1 MVCWFFFVLPFLA
14 SGSPSLRGDGGSVYV
29 DSVQCTGSGTLPTQP
44 VCFSGSVLLETF
56 DIEVVSYDGTTGKV
70 NLKADGSLS
79 AQCDGAE
86 FENQD
91 NAITIENDQGCG
103 LSNYD
108 YTVRYCPDQ
117 DTLIVNLVKPYNVRM
132 VLNSKPCSAGEV

>member
-1 MVCWFFFVLPFLA
+1 MAAVLLLVLPFLA
-14 SGSPSLRGDGGSVYV
+14 AASPGLRGDGASSYV
-29 DSVQCTGSGTLPTQP
+29 DSVQCSGSGALPEN
-44 VCFSGSVLLETF
+44 VCFSGSILKQTF

>member
-1 MVCWFFFVLPFLA
+1 MVPVLFVLLPFLA
-14 SGSPSLRGDGGSVYV
+14 AASPGLRGDGNAYV
-29 DSVQCTGSGTLPTQP
+29 DSVQCTGGGALPED
-44 VCFSGSVLLETF
+44 VCFSGSILTQTF
-56 DIEVVSYDGTTGKV
+56 DIQVISYDGKTGTV
-70 NLKADGSLS
+70 NLKADGSVS

-86 FENQD
+86 FENQE

-117 DTLIVNLVKPYNVRM
+117 DSLIVNLMKPFNVRV
-132 VLNSKPCSAGEV
+132 VLNSKLCPAGEV